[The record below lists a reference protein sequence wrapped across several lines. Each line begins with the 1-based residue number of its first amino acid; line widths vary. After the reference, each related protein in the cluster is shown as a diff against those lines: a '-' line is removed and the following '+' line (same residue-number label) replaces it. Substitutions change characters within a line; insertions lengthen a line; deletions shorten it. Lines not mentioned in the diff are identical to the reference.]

1 MIKGADGSTTE
12 VSNSGTVNVRGN
24 STSLAD
30 KKAYNLKFDSSI
42 NPFGMGT
49 AKKWSLLANIFDKT
63 MIRNYMG
70 LNFQRYLEST
80 QTPFENNV
88 SKAFTSNC
96 KNVDLYVDGKYL
108 GTYLLTESVEV
119 GADRVNID
127 TSYYDK
133 TTDDVKA
140 DSTPT
145 TVTINGT
152 EYKLYDAL
160 LELAN
165 DSRLDTDAYYFK
177 TSVLGQQFGL
187 NDPVCSTDI
196 AGNKLNP
203 SLTGNSADAV
213 KPQFVNDIKSYL
225 EGFETVINSTS
236 YETSDA
242 QFEDMKKFID

>member
-1 MIKGADGSTTE
+1 MAYGTGIYNNKGINVTGFLTPIFFLDRFTASSGSKTY
-12 VSNSGTVNVRGN
+12 SNPPPGK
-24 STSLAD
+24 SLHAV
-30 KKAYNLKFDSSI
+30 
-42 NPFGMGT
+42 
-49 AKKWSLLANIFDKT
+49 WSLMPLNND
-63 MIRNYMG
+63 NYIN
-70 LNFQRYLEST
+70 L
-80 QTPFENNV
+80 PV
-88 SKAFTSNC
+88 
-96 KNVDLYVDGKYL
+96 
-108 GTYLLTESVEV
+108 
-119 GADRVNID
+119 
-127 TSYYDK
+127 
-133 TTDDVKA
+133 
-140 DSTPT
+140 P

-242 QFEDMKKFID
+242 QFEDMKKFIDVDSFVDFYITSEYFMTKDIGFSSTRFYIKNGKL